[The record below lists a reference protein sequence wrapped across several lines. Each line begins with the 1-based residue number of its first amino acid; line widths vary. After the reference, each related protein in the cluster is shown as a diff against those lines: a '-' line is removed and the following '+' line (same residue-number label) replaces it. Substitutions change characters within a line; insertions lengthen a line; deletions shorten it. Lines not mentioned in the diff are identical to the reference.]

1 MMSLTT
7 KLYLVAP
14 GALEE
19 TLSSGDPELMAQA
32 HKNVERL
39 SFPHDVKAQ
48 VTKAVDEMIE
58 KGGGRP
64 HLDIVRVLALHAII
78 GVIGELVDIDT
89 LEAVPSLQGMLR
101 SMGEV
106 VDYNLDAHLFGNP
119 PPPFKAA
126 DTAGTPLDIGYL
138 DADEIEELDET
149 LEVLEVSEED
159 LDEFSEE
166 YGIELMEELV
176 YPLTDAL
183 QQARTSGRDIMVIT
197 EG

>member
-14 GALEE
+14 GALEDA
-19 TLSSGDPELMAQA
+19 LGSGDPELIAQA
-32 HKNVERL
+32 HANVQRL
-39 SFPHDVKAQ
+39 TFPHDVKVQ
-48 VTKAVDEMIE
+48 VAKAVDEMIE

-64 HLDIVRVLALHAII
+64 HLDIVRVLALHAIV
-78 GVIGELVDIDT
+78 GVLGELVDIDT
-89 LEAVPSLQGMLR
+89 LEAVPSLQGVLR

-106 VDYNLDAHLFGNP
+106 IDYNLDAHLFGNP

-138 DADEIEELDET
+138 DADEIEELAET
-149 LEVLEVSEED
+149 LEVLEVNEED
-159 LDEFSEE
+159 LEEFSEE

-176 YPLTDAL
+176 YPITEAL
-183 QQARTSGRDIMVIT
+183 QQARTSNCDIVVVT